1 MIEQELEYTCCLCG
15 RYFKG
20 YGNNAW
26 PVSNGKC
33 CNKCNEEKVLP
44 ARLIEM
50 MKLENKN
57 NGRKSR

>member
-1 MIEQELEYTCCLCG
+1 MIEQEPEYTCCLCG
-15 RYFKG
+15 KYFKG

-26 PVSNGKC
+26 PVGTGKC

-44 ARLIEM
+44 ARVIEI

-57 NGRKSR
+57 NGSSR